1 MCLTCNTILNDKI
14 IQIKRELKH
23 FKADVVMNDGA
34 PNVGAEWT
42 KDAYNQ
48 VELSLH
54 AVKVATEVLRRG
66 GTFVTKVF
74 RSKDYNSLLFVL
86 KNLFN
91 KVEVSKPQA
100 SRT

>member
-1 MCLTCNTILNDKI
+1 MLSWTMVHLMS
-14 IQIKRELKH
+14 
-23 FKADVVMNDGA
+23 V
-34 PNVGAEWT
+34 PEWT

>member
-1 MCLTCNTILNDKI
+1 
-14 IQIKRELKH
+14 
-23 FKADVVMNDGA
+23 MNDGA

-54 AVKVATEVLRRG
+54 ALKVATEVLRRG